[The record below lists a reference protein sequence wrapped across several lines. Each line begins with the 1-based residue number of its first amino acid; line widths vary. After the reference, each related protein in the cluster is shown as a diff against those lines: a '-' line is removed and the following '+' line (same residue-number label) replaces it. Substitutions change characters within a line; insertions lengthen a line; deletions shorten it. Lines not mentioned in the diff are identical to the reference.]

1 MSLIRAALLF
11 MMVVLSLSITG
22 ITGCATTGKVLDLDT
37 RVQVEFEVFDDINPD
52 DSGRPSPLVVRFYEL
67 KDARQFQAEDFL
79 GLFEDD
85 SGRLG
90 GDLLAKRR
98 LEFQP
103 GKSRIEEFVVD
114 QNTRYIGL
122 LAEFVQYENA
132 KARVIFE
139 VAPNQKTKQVIT
151 IKKLELI
158 AGEFYTPETKEK
170 KPLIAPSPYHVG
182 E

>member
-1 MSLIRAALLF
+1 MSLIRFSLLF
-11 MMVVLSLSITG
+11 MMGVFSLSLV
-22 ITGCATTGKVLDLDT
+22 GCATTGKVLDLDT

-52 DSGRPSPLVVRFYEL
+52 DSGRPSPLVLRFYEL
-67 KDARQFQAEDFL
+67 KDSRQFQSEDFL

-114 QNTRYIGL
+114 ENTRYVGL

-132 KARVIFE
+132 RARVIFE
-139 VAPNQKTKQVIT
+139 VAPNQKTRQVIT

-158 AGEFYTPETKEK
+158 AGEWYTPETKEK
-170 KPLIAPSPYHVG
+170 KPLVSPSPYHIG